1 MQGSGNQDDRECRS
15 WGTRGPDPAQVC
27 LRRWCW
33 SRKCKAGN
41 VQEAGCILTRMGSFE
56 WNHCLGY
63 SRWSEEGLLSS
74 KQGEVR
80 SQKAQSGR

>member
-1 MQGSGNQDDRECRS
+1 MTGSAGAGAPEALTQLRS
-15 WGTRGPDPAQVC
+15 A

-33 SRKCKAGN
+33 SRKYKAGN
-41 VQEAGCILTRMGSFE
+41 VQEAGCILARMGSFE

-63 SRWSEEGLLSS
+63 SRWSEEGLLSG

-80 SQKAQSGR
+80 AQKAQSGR